1 MAEEHE
7 DERLNPGMNAEG
19 QNGVGGPPS
28 RPTEKEAD
36 AATRRAEEQAGT
48 QRDARY
54 PTEDAVS
61 EAAQGGAEKPSS

>member
-36 AATRRAEEQAGT
+36 AVARRAEEQAGA

-61 EAAQGGAEKPSS
+61 EAAQGGAEKRSS